1 MFLPHL
7 LSLIMKKR
15 LSIIIKGL
23 CLSLSLLSFSSF
35 ADEAEKK
42 TAPAITEHE
51 STAPKAEKAK
61 PAVTLPEVEP
71 ALKSAIDTYVK
82 AWQDQDFKTLRSL
95 ENWEGGDEPS
105 ELKYLQAF
113 DADFR
118 IFDWKITRLE
128 PQADG
133 QMKVLV
139 WISHNVNKQ
148 FAALAPDVKSVN
160 STLIQWWKKEGEKY
174 VHLFNIE
181 RQNLM
186 KMMPQVPPSA
196 DKKETEG
203 KTEPPKAE
211 EPKQDEAPAK
221 VEEPKKI

>member
-1 MFLPHL
+1 
-7 LSLIMKKR
+7 MKKS

-42 TAPAITEHE
+42 TAPAITEHQHDHE
-51 STAPKAEKAK
+51 QAAPKAEKSK
-61 PAVTLPEVEP
+61 PAVGLPEVEP
-71 ALKSAIDTYVK
+71 ALKSAIDGYVK
-82 AWQDQDFKTLRSL
+82 AWQDQDFKTMRSL
-95 ENWEGGDEPS
+95 ESWEGGDEPS
-105 ELKYLQAF
+105 EVKYLQAF
-113 DADFR
+113 DADFH
-118 IFDWKITRLE
+118 IFEWKITRLE

-148 FAALAPDVKSVN
+148 FAALAPNVKSVN
-160 STLIQWWKKEGEKY
+160 STLIQWWKKDGEKY

-186 KMMPQVPPSA
+186 QMMPQMPPSA
-196 DKKETEG
+196 DKNKGTDD
-203 KTEPPKAE
+203 KTEPKAE
-211 EPKQDEAPAK
+211 EPKKEEEPKKD
-221 VEEPKKI
+221 EEPKKI